1 MQNMYI
7 KNRDRVRYNTPSHVR
22 IIKLN
27 NIAMNECMLEKNAL
41 NLIFSLMSA
50 HYWPHK
56 VTFIRL
62 FGNWVE
68 AHECSS
74 HYMQVNQIHLFK
86 TSNDIN
92 IYYMNFI

>member
-1 MQNMYI
+1 MQHMYI
-7 KNRDRVRYNTPSHVR
+7 QNRDRVRYNTLSHVR

-50 HYWPHK
+50 HYWSHK

-74 HYMQVNQIHLFK
+74 HVICRL
-86 TSNDIN
+86 
-92 IYYMNFI
+92 